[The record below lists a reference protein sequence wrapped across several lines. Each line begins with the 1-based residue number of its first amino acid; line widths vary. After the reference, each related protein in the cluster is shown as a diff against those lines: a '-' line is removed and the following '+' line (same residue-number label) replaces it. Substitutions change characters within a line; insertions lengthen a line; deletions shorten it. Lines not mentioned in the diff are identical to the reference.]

1 MSRIARKVAYRLKHP
16 VLNGQCAGHWTFN
29 GSREPRRPPRP
40 TSFEPIRTFHAS
52 SLSKVSN
59 KNTPLYDDLTTT
71 PELELATDFQ
81 SHPIS
86 LGPPELLSPPK
97 LRSSIRMG
105 NKAEL
110 RPIAGQI
117 GSGLEYGMVWT
128 EPVKTILVLKKPN
141 DIGTERALIEIMRC
155 VGDELENP
163 ELGG

>member
-1 MSRIARKVAYRLKHP
+1 MLARKVAFHLNHP
-16 VLNGQCAGHWTFN
+16 VRNGQCVGRQVFN
-29 GSREPRRPPRP
+29 GPRELRTQTRPSALQPY
-40 TSFEPIRTFHAS
+40 RTFHAATVPR
-52 SLSKVSN
+52 LAIDRR
-59 KNTPLYDDLTTT
+59 PPYLADDLSTT

-117 GSGLEYGMVWT
+117 GSGLEYGMVWR
-128 EPVKTILVLKKPN
+128 EPVKTILILKKPA
-141 DIGTERALIEIMRC
+141 DVGTERALIEIMRC
-155 VGDELENP
+155 VRGRAHD
-163 ELGG
+163 G